1 MSGRGVYT
9 SAMSDNAYS
18 PELIELMSTAFDAAY
33 DQVFG
38 EPSQAFQLQLATRIM
53 AAVNAGERDLD
64 RLVGVALGE
73 VELNRGGTRKPRGG
87 DAASCSG
94 AGAIAE
100 TAMARTGMV
109 LSAAMRSA
117 S

>member
-1 MSGRGVYT
+1 MGLSVAGLSGHRVYN
-9 SAMSDNAYS
+9 SAMSHDAYS
-18 PELIELMSTAFDAAY
+18 PELMELMSTAFDAAY

-73 VELNRGGTRKPRGG
+73 VELQV
-87 DAASCSG
+87 
-94 AGAIAE
+94 AE
-100 TAMARTGMV
+100 DVPGNLRAEMPSPGPEPS
-109 LSAAMRSA
+109 L
-117 S
+117 